1 MIWLNR
7 AGHDVC
13 NHTIH
18 QNLDVY
24 PSLDPFSQRL
34 HIDFQVLQWSVGLY
48 GCRCYTWV
56 QVIPTKTLK

>member
-7 AGHDVC
+7 AGHGVC

-24 PSLDPFSQRL
+24 PLLDPFAQRL
-34 HIDFQVLQWSVGLY
+34 HIDFQVLQWSVWF
-48 GCRCYTWV
+48 CMV
-56 QVIPTKTLK
+56 VDAIPGYR